1 MKTIK
6 TFIKKIDSV
15 DVVLLIAMGLYMTL
29 LISNLIKLI

>member
-15 DVVLLIAMGLYMTL
+15 DVVLLTAMGLYLTL